1 MFGVALII
9 AILLIG
15 GELSKNNSLKTYDV
29 MENEQQYNS
38 VDDNHKNHMYCGE
51 VAYIYA
57 FDIAYEMERQPIDEL
72 LGQSLENYSIGPSK
86 RSPKQL
92 FFYQP
97 QMVKLPT
104 EQRHVHGSVVQVK
117 RTIKIFNIGAISIQI
132 RVPFKVEKIID
143 LVDYHELKFAR
154 SSIEDEVKLLAEKTK
169 KELEPYC
176 VQPVSYLTQIENYT
190 VFCLHDLPNI
200 NDCSGFQAEAWLK
213 TNRLEIAGLLTEEAN
228 TDYLSE
234 QEAVES
240 TGQYLTYYCNDLV
253 VIDWDAALVVGGND
267 SLDDILYIMEVAN
280 VQLVELSA
288 YDRFLDGSLEK
299 AYRDLA
305 KRRVKVSREI
315 HRSLREIRVDLVRFS
330 DELSN
335 ITKFFGDWH
344 LARIYTNLS
353 NRFHLADWYS
363 VVREKLKTL
372 GDLYQLLQQDWVNFW
387 MVLLE
392 ATIVLLF
399 VLDVILLLVGL

>member
-1 MFGVALII
+1 
-9 AILLIG
+9 
-15 GELSKNNSLKTYDV
+15 
-29 MENEQQYNS
+29 MENEQQINS
-38 VDDNHKNHMYCGE
+38 VDDNQKNRMYCGE

-57 FDIAYEMERQPIDEL
+57 FDIAYEMKRQPVAEL

-104 EQRHVHGSVVQVK
+104 EQRYADGKIVQVK

-132 RVPFKVEKIID
+132 RVPFKVEKIVD

-154 SSIEDEVKLLAEKTK
+154 GSIENEVKLLAEQAKQ
-169 KELEPYC
+169 ELEPYC
-176 VQPVSYLTQIENYT
+176 IQPVSHLTQIENYT
-190 VFCLHDLPNI
+190 VFCLYDLPHK
-200 NDCSGFQAEAWLK
+200 DGTSSSKAEDWLK
-213 TNRLEIAGLLTEEAN
+213 TNRRKVAGLLTEEAD
-228 TDYLSE
+228 TTHLSE
-234 QEAVES
+234 QEAAES
-240 TGQYLTYYCNDLV
+240 TGQYLTYYCHDLV
-253 VIDWDAALVVGGND
+253 VVDWDAALVVGEKD
-267 SLDDILYIMEVAN
+267 SLDDILHIMEVAN

-288 YDRFLDGSLEK
+288 YDRLLDGSLEK

-305 KRRVKVSREI
+305 KRRVRVSREV
-315 HRSLREIRVDLVRFS
+315 RRNLREIRVDLARFS

-353 NRFHLADWYS
+353 DRFHLTDWYS
-363 VVREKLKTL
+363 VIREKLKTL